1 MAVGP
6 GAGRGRLGR
15 ASPSLRVRGRRA
27 ARPRGRARRVGVPHL
42 GLPHLHLPHVHLPH
56 AHLPERVVARMRHRS
71 GGRSGSEDSDTP
83 R

>member
-1 MAVGP
+1 M
-6 GAGRGRLGR
+6 
-15 ASPSLRVRGRRA
+15 
-27 ARPRGRARRVGVPHL
+27 PHL